1 MPVKRFGRKDK
12 GVVYKPPVVK
22 KFLGKAP
29 IGFTPQP
36 ITPIV
41 QRTPAS
47 FAAARSNAYTYQP
60 PARSVGSGVAAS
72 QYSVGQNPI
81 NKTAWWN
88 NVVKRWTPN
97 AEPYVQGEPWII
109 TAARGAGA
117 AARVPGILAD
127 YGVDAMAGFAQQPI
141 NKQVAALARW
151 GSRHYNPNVGYMQQN
166 MTFKNPNFY
175 GPQPHPQAWTMRNV
189 GRAKVLQQKPTPAYG
204 PTPAVPETSG
214 VLSYEQPTEG
224 GGGYG
229 GGGGYDYGYPPSY
242 VYPEYTYPAS
252 PFTSYQRGYP
262 MRGTQAPATPQFRT
276 AGQAQPTYINQNTV
290 YPQRWMAMLVN
301 WRV

>member
-1 MPVKRFGRKDK
+1 MPKRFTGRKDK
-12 GVVYKPPVVK
+12 GVVYKPTTIK
-22 KFLGKAP
+22 KFTGKM
-29 IGFTPQP
+29 P
-36 ITPIV
+36 ITPVV
-41 QRTPAS
+41 QHAPAS
-47 FAAARSNAYTYQP
+47 FAQARNTAYTYTP
-60 PARSVGSGVAAS
+60 PARTVGAGPAAA
-72 QYSVGQNPI
+72 QYSVGANPI
-81 NKTAWWN
+81 NRTPWWDAMRR
-88 NVVKRWTPN
+88 RWTTE
-97 AEPYVQGEPWII
+97 EPYQPGENWIVS
-109 TAARGAGA
+109 AARGAGA

-141 NKQVAALARW
+141 NRQVSALARW

>member
-1 MPVKRFGRKDK
+1 MPIKPFRGDKFKKTPIKKFTGKMPV
-12 GVVYKPPVVK
+12 
-22 KFLGKAP
+22 
-29 IGFTPQP
+29 GFVPQP
-36 ITPIV
+36 ITPV

-47 FAAARSNAYTYQP
+47 FAAARSTSYTYTP
-60 PARSVGSGVAAS
+60 PPRTVGAGPAAA

-81 NKTAWWN
+81 NKTGWWN

-166 MTFKNPNFY
+166 MSYKNPSYY

-189 GRAKVLQQKPTPAYG
+189 GRAKVLTQRPEEKPG
-204 PTPAVPETSG
+204 PNVPETEG
-214 VLSYEQPTEG
+214 VLSYAPPVETPAEG
-224 GGGYG
+224 GGGGYYDYG
-229 GGGGYDYGYPPSY
+229 GGGGGGYNYPSY
-242 VYPEYTYPAS
+242 SS
-252 PFTSYQRGYP
+252 PFAQYQKNYP
-262 MRGTQAPATPQFRT
+262 MQGVRAPATPQFRT
-276 AGQAQPTYINQNTV
+276 IGQAQPTYINQNTV